1 MSDVEC
7 PDFMNCVLILS
18 FPCLPSKMWA
28 VGGGFRVEEPA
39 EGLCLETE
47 RLELGQGKDLEFSL
61 ITVMRTV
68 LQLGRAGRPE
78 SI

>member
-7 PDFMNCVLILS
+7 PDFVNCVLIPS
-18 FPCLPSKMWA
+18 FPCLRSTMWA
-28 VGGGFRVEEPA
+28 VGGGLRVEEPT
-39 EGLCLETE
+39 EGLCLETA
-47 RLELGQGKDLEFSL
+47 RLGLGQGKDLECSL
-61 ITVMRTV
+61 ITVVGTV